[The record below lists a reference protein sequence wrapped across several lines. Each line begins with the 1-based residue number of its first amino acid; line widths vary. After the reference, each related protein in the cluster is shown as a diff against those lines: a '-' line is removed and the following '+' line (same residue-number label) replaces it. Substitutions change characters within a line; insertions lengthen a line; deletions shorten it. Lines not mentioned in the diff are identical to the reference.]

1 VATPP
6 AKLVPLATAR
16 ELTAQ
21 ARAEGRT
28 VVVANGAFDLLHVG
42 HVRYLAAAREL
53 GDLLVVAVN
62 SDRSVRAYKGP
73 TRPVIRR
80 TSGSRS
86 SPTSTASN
94 WLVTFD
100 EATVAEVL
108 RQLRP
113 DVHAKGT
120 DYTPDT
126 VPERDV
132 VAEWGGRTVVWR
144 RPEGPRTSDLIGEIV
159 RRFGSARRRGPD
171 ARSLP
176 AVQGVRRRGSPA
188 GCRCTPGSTP
198 AA

>member
-73 TRPVIRR
+73 TRPVIPEDERIEIL
-80 TSGSRS
+80 
-86 SPTSTASN
+86 AHLDCVD

-132 VAEWGGRTVVWR
+132 VAEWGGRTVVCGD
-144 RPEGPRTSDLIGEIV
+144 PKDHATTDLIGEIV
-159 RRFGSARRRGPD
+159 RRFGSGA
-171 ARSLP
+171 
-176 AVQGVRRRGSPA
+176 
-188 GCRCTPGSTP
+188 TPRP
-198 AA
+198 